1 MYSQYK
7 YHVMRAGSKS
17 AKSSGKE
24 SGGIIRRI
32 EKSDTMIMRREMKKE
47 WEENGNLHL
56 VEIDEMPNL
65 KL

>member
-1 MYSQYK
+1 
-7 YHVMRAGSKS
+7 MRAGSKS

-47 WEENGNLHL
+47 WEESGNLHL
-56 VEIDEMPNL
+56 IEIDEMCF
-65 KL
+65 